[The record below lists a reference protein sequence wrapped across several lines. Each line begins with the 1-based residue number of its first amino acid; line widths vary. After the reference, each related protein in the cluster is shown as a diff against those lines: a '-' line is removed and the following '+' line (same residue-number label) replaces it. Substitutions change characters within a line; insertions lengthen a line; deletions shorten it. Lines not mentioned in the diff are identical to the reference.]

1 MNPIALQ
8 EGKIKVSKYHSLDS
22 IINDILRA

>member
-1 MNPIALQ
+1 MNPVALQ
-8 EGKIKVSKYHSLDS
+8 EGKVKVSKYHNLDS

>member
-1 MNPIALQ
+1 MNPISLQ
-8 EGKIKVSKYHSLDS
+8 EGKVKVSKYSNLDS